1 MEAEIKGIKERSIS
15 KRIGQQTIY
24 KKVKENETQTH
35 RLVLTI
41 QLDTQTSI
49 RTNIALNTL
58 SLGTGS

>member
-1 MEAEIKGIKERSIS
+1 MEAQIKGITERSIS
-15 KRIGQQTIY
+15 KRTGQQTIY